1 MQPRKVHYKQGF
13 DRILLHALITVAADE
28 RARVFILKK
37 SVVRMLR
44 NDMQSN
50 RVWIAV
56 LLVTSFL
63 VSLPV
68 KAQESGTPNDPAWQR
83 ANDLVKKL
91 TLDEKLQFIISKY
104 PSNADSGGG
113 GGYIEGVTRLHI
125 PDVNISDSATGSGST
140 TQSSS
145 TFPATIALAASW
157 DRQLSYDYGQEIAIQ
172 LRDQGF
178 AMGLGGGANLT
189 REPRGGRAFEYLGE
203 DPFLAGELLAQRTKG
218 TQSQKVMASIKHF
231 VGNEQETNRMG
242 GNSQIDERTLREL
255 YLLPFEIAVEQGHP
269 ASVMCS
275 YNRLN
280 ADYACENSVLLADIL
295 KKQWHF
301 PGQIQSDWGA
311 THSTVKAINA
321 GLDEEEGSDAG
332 PSYFGRVPVL
342 FALTNHDITQERID
356 DMVRRKLYAM
366 IASGVMDAPPRG
378 GKKIDFDAAR
388 KFAQSA
394 EEQSIVLLKNDRQQ
408 LPLSPS
414 RLKRIAVI
422 GSHADVA
429 VMSGGGSADTM
440 HPVTGSFEGCQG
452 LEFVDHN
459 GCGWW
464 RNPWLKIPV
473 PLTKA
478 IQELSLRSEVKFSGV
493 RDEQAPFRAYSP
505 GEIADAVSLARESD
519 VAIVVVAQPAGEDF
533 GDLKTLDLQNPS
545 NQNELVDAVATANP
559 HTIVVIESGNP
570 ILMPWKDKV
579 TAIIEAWYPGEAGGK
594 ALANVLFGKVNPSG
608 KLPFTFP
615 VRNEDTP
622 TWGDTGIISRD
633 PVYFEKLNMGY
644 RWYDAK
650 KIAPLFEFGYG
661 LSYTHFTYSDLSIKR
676 DTDRTLHVSFSVKN
690 DGTVAGAE
698 VPQVYLGIDYA
709 GEPPLRLG
717 DWSKIQ
723 LDPGEVQKVNLV
735 VSPRT
740 QSIWDTSANDWRV
753 IPDAIIYVGA
763 SSRDI
768 RLKER

>member
-1 MQPRKVHYKQGF
+1 
-13 DRILLHALITVAADE
+13 
-28 RARVFILKK
+28 
-37 SVVRMLR
+37 
-44 NDMQSN
+44 MQSN
-50 RVWIAV
+50 RLWIA
-56 LLVTSFL
+56 LLFVTFFSA
-63 VSLPV
+63 SHPV
-68 KAQESGTPNDPAWQR
+68 NAQESRTPNDPAWQR
-83 ANDLVKKL
+83 SDELVKKL
-91 TLDEKLQFIISKY
+91 TLDEKLQFILSKY
-104 PSNADSGGG
+104 PSNAVPGGG

-125 PDVNISDSATGSGST
+125 PDVNISDSATGSGSS

-157 DRQLSYDYGQEIAIQ
+157 DRQLSYDYGRQIAIQ
-172 LRDQGF
+172 LRAQGF

-203 DPFLAGELLAQRTKG
+203 DPLLAGELLAQRTKG

-231 VGNEQETNRMG
+231 AGNEQETNRMG

-280 ADYACENSVLLADIL
+280 VEYACENSVLLTNIL

-301 PGQIQSDWGA
+301 SGQVQSDWGA
-311 THSTVKAINA
+311 THSTAKAINA
-321 GLDEEEGSDAG
+321 GLDEEEGSDSG

-342 FALTNHDITQERID
+342 YALANHDISQERVD
-356 DMVRRKLYAM
+356 DMVRRKLYAV
-366 IASGVMDAPPRG
+366 IASGVMDDPPHG
-378 GKKIDFDAAR
+378 GEKIDFEAAR
-388 KFAQSA
+388 KFAQSV

-408 LPLSPS
+408 LPLPPS
-414 RLKRIAVI
+414 KLKHIAVI

-440 HPVTGSFEGCQG
+440 HPVTGSFEGCEG

-464 RNPWLKIPV
+464 RNPWLKIPI

-478 IQELSLRSEVKFSGV
+478 IQELSQGSEVEFSGV

-505 GEIADAVSLARESD
+505 GEIADAVALAHKSD

-533 GDLKTLDLQNPS
+533 GDLRTLSLQNPL

-579 TAIIEAWYPGEAGGK
+579 AAIIEAWYPGEAGGK

-615 VRNEDTP
+615 LRNADTP
-622 TWGDTGIISRD
+622 TWGDMGVISKD
-633 PVYFEKLNMGY
+633 PVYSEKLNIGY

-661 LSYTHFTYSDLSIKR
+661 LSYTHFTYSDLSVKR
-676 DTDRTLHVSFSVKN
+676 DTDRTLHVSFSLKN

-723 LDPGEVQKVNLV
+723 LNPGEAQKVNIV
-735 VSPRT
+735 ISPKT

-753 IPDAIIYVGA
+753 IPDAVVYVGA

>member
-1 MQPRKVHYKQGF
+1 
-13 DRILLHALITVAADE
+13 
-28 RARVFILKK
+28 
-37 SVVRMLR
+37 
-44 NDMQSN
+44 MQSN
-50 RVWIAV
+50 RAWIAV
-56 LLVTSFL
+56 LLVASFL
-63 VSLPV
+63 VSPPV
-68 KAQESGTPNDPAWQR
+68 KAQESATPNSPAWQR

-91 TLDEKLQFIISKY
+91 TLDEKLQLILSKY
-104 PSNADSGGG
+104 PSNADPGGG
-113 GGYIEGVTRLHI
+113 GGYIEGVSRLHI
-125 PDVNISDSATGSGST
+125 PDVNISDSATGSGSA

-157 DRQLSYDYGQEIAIQ
+157 DRQLSYDYGKQIAVQ
-172 LRDQGF
+172 LRAQGF

-203 DPFLAGELLAQRTKG
+203 DPLLAGELLAQRTKG

-231 VGNEQETNRMG
+231 AGNEQETNRMG

-255 YLLPFEIAVEQGHP
+255 YLLPFEIAVKQGQP

-280 ADYACENSVLLADIL
+280 GEYACENSLLLTDIL
-295 KKQWHF
+295 KTQWHF

-311 THSTVKAINA
+311 THTTAKAINA

-342 FALTNHDITQERID
+342 FALANHDVTQDRID

-366 IASGVMDAPPRG
+366 ITSGVMDDSPQG
-378 GKKIDFDAAR
+378 GAKIDFDAAR
-388 KFAQSA
+388 KFAQSV
-394 EEQSIVLLKNDRQQ
+394 EEQSIVLLKNDHHQ
-408 LPLSPS
+408 LPLPPS
-414 RLKRIAVI
+414 KLTRIAVI
-422 GSHADVA
+422 GSHADAA

-440 HPVTGSFEGCQG
+440 HPVTGSFEGCEG

-473 PLTKA
+473 PLTRA
-478 IQELSLRSEVKFSGV
+478 IQELSQGSEVEFSGV

-505 GEIADAVSLARESD
+505 GEIADAVALARKSD

-533 GDLKTLDLQNPS
+533 GDLRTLSLENPL
-545 NQNELVDAVATANP
+545 NQNELVDAVAAANP

-579 TAIIEAWYPGEAGGK
+579 AAFIEAWYPGEAGGK

-615 VRNEDTP
+615 LRNEDTP
-622 TWGDTGIISRD
+622 TWGDTGVISKD
-633 PVYFEKLNMGY
+633 PIYSEKLNMGY
-644 RWYDAK
+644 RWYDTK

-661 LSYTHFTYSDLSIKR
+661 LSYTHFTYSDLSVKR

-690 DGTVAGAE
+690 DGAVRGAE

-723 LDPGEVQKVNLV
+723 LNPGQSQKVNIV
-735 VSPRT
+735 ISPRT

-753 IPDAIIYVGA
+753 IPDAAVYVGA

-768 RLKER
+768 RLKE

>member
-1 MQPRKVHYKQGF
+1 
-13 DRILLHALITVAADE
+13 
-28 RARVFILKK
+28 
-37 SVVRMLR
+37 
-44 NDMQSN
+44 MQSN
-50 RVWIAV
+50 PGWIAM
-56 LLVTSFL
+56 LLVTFLL
-63 VSLPV
+63 VSPPV
-68 KAQESGTPNDPAWQR
+68 KVQQTGTPNDPAWQR
-83 ANDLVKKL
+83 ADDLVKKL
-91 TLDEKLQFIISKY
+91 TLDEKLQFILSKY
-104 PSNADSGGG
+104 PSNADPGGG
-113 GGYIEGVTRLHI
+113 SGYIEGVTRLHI
-125 PDVNISDSATGSGST
+125 PGVNISDSATGSGSS

-157 DRQLSYDYGQEIAIQ
+157 DRQLSYDYGKQIAIQ
-172 LRDQGF
+172 LRAQGF

-203 DPFLAGELLAQRTKG
+203 DPLLAGELLAQRTKG

-231 VGNEQETNRMG
+231 AGNEQETNRIG

-255 YLLPFEIAVEQGHP
+255 YLLPFEIAVEQGQP
-269 ASVMCS
+269 ASAMCS

-280 ADYACENSVLLADIL
+280 GEYACENSILLTDIL
-295 KKQWHF
+295 KTQWHF
-301 PGQIQSDWGA
+301 LGQIQSDWGA
-311 THSTVKAINA
+311 THTTAKAINA

-332 PSYFGRVPVL
+332 PSFFGRVPVL
-342 FALTNHDITQERID
+342 FALANHDVTPDRID

-366 IASGVMDAPPRG
+366 IASGVMDDPPQG
-378 GKKIDFDAAR
+378 GEKIDFDAAR

-394 EEQSIVLLKNDRQQ
+394 EEQSIVLLKNDREQ
-408 LPLSPS
+408 LPLLPS

-422 GSHADVA
+422 GSHADAA
-429 VMSGGGSADTM
+429 VMSGGGSGDTM
-440 HPVTGSFEGCQG
+440 HPVTGSFLGCEG

-464 RNPWLKIPV
+464 RTPWLKIPL

-478 IQELSLRSEVKFSGV
+478 IQEVSPQSEVKFSGV

-505 GEIADAVSLARESD
+505 VEIADAVALARESD

-533 GDLKTLDLQNPS
+533 GDLKTLSLQNPS
-545 NQNELVDAVATANP
+545 NQNELVDAVTTANP

-579 TAIIEAWYPGEAGGK
+579 AAIVEAWYPGEAGGQ
-594 ALANVLFGKVNPSG
+594 ALANVLFGKVDPSG

-615 VRNEDTP
+615 LRNEDTP
-622 TWGDTGIISRD
+622 TWGGTGVLAKD
-633 PVYFEKLNMGY
+633 PVYSEKLNMGY

-676 DTDRTLHVSFSVKN
+676 DADRTLHVSFSVKN
-690 DGTVAGAE
+690 DGAVAGAE
-698 VPQVYLGIDYA
+698 VPQVYLGMDYA
-709 GEPPLRLG
+709 GEPPLRLAG
-717 DWSKIQ
+717 WNKIR
-723 LDPGEVQKVNLV
+723 LNPGEAQQVNV
-735 VSPRT
+735 TISPRT
-740 QSIWDTSANDWRV
+740 QSIWDVSTSDWRV
-753 IPDAIIYVGA
+753 IADALVYVGA

-768 RLKER
+768 RLKGR

>member
-1 MQPRKVHYKQGF
+1 M
-13 DRILLHALITVAADE
+13 
-28 RARVFILKK
+28 
-37 SVVRMLR
+37 RMLR
-44 NDMQSN
+44 SEMQSN
-50 RVWIAV
+50 RAWIAV
-56 LLVTSFL
+56 LLVASFL
-63 VSLPV
+63 VSPPV
-68 KAQESGTPNDPAWQR
+68 KAQESATPNSPAWQR

-91 TLDEKLQFIISKY
+91 TLDEKLQLILSKY
-104 PSNADSGGG
+104 PSNADPGGG
-113 GGYIEGVTRLHI
+113 GGYIEGVSRLHI
-125 PDVNISDSATGSGST
+125 PDVNISDSATGSGSA

-157 DRQLSYDYGQEIAIQ
+157 DRQLSYDYGKQIAVQ
-172 LRDQGF
+172 LRAQGF

-203 DPFLAGELLAQRTKG
+203 DPLLAGELLAQRTKG

-231 VGNEQETNRMG
+231 AGNEQETNRMG

-255 YLLPFEIAVEQGHP
+255 YLLPFEIAVKQGQP

-280 ADYACENSVLLADIL
+280 GEYACENSLLLTDIL
-295 KKQWHF
+295 KTQWHF

-311 THSTVKAINA
+311 THTTAKAINA

-342 FALTNHDITQERID
+342 FALANHDVTQDRID

-366 IASGVMDAPPRG
+366 ITSGVMDDSPQG
-378 GKKIDFDAAR
+378 GAKIDFDAAR
-388 KFAQSA
+388 KFAQSV
-394 EEQSIVLLKNDRQQ
+394 EEQSIVLLKNDHHQ
-408 LPLSPS
+408 LPLPPS
-414 RLKRIAVI
+414 KLTRIAVI
-422 GSHADVA
+422 GSHADAA

-440 HPVTGSFEGCQG
+440 HPVTGSFEGCEG

-473 PLTKA
+473 PLTRA
-478 IQELSLRSEVKFSGV
+478 IQELSQGSEVEFSGV

-505 GEIADAVSLARESD
+505 GEIADAVALARKSD

-533 GDLKTLDLQNPS
+533 GDLRTLSLENPL
-545 NQNELVDAVATANP
+545 NQNELVDAVAAANP

-579 TAIIEAWYPGEAGGK
+579 AAIIEAWYPGEAGGK

-615 VRNEDTP
+615 LRNEDTP
-622 TWGDTGIISRD
+622 TWGDTGVISKD
-633 PVYFEKLNMGY
+633 PIYSEKLNMGY
-644 RWYDAK
+644 RWYDTK

-661 LSYTHFTYSDLSIKR
+661 LSYTHFTYSDLSVKR

-690 DGTVAGAE
+690 DGAVRGAE

-723 LDPGEVQKVNLV
+723 LNPGQSQKLNIVI
-735 VSPRT
+735 SPRT

-753 IPDAIIYVGA
+753 IPDAAVYVGA

-768 RLKER
+768 RLKE

>member
-1 MQPRKVHYKQGF
+1 
-13 DRILLHALITVAADE
+13 
-28 RARVFILKK
+28 
-37 SVVRMLR
+37 
-44 NDMQSN
+44 MQSN

-56 LLVTSFL
+56 LLVTMFSASHL
-63 VSLPV
+63 VN
-68 KAQESGTPNDPAWQR
+68 AQESGTSNDLAWQR
-83 ANDLVKKL
+83 ADELVKKL
-91 TLDEKLQFIISKY
+91 TLDEKLQFILSQY
-104 PSNADSGGG
+104 PSNADPGGG

-125 PDVNISDSATGSGST
+125 PDINISDSATGSGST
-140 TQSSS
+140 TQPSS

-157 DRQLSYDYGQEIAIQ
+157 DRQLSYDYGKEIAIQ
-172 LRDQGF
+172 LRAQGF

-189 REPRGGRAFEYLGE
+189 REPRGGRSFEYLGE
-203 DPFLAGELLAQRTKG
+203 DPLLAGELLTQRTKG

-231 VGNEQETNRMG
+231 AGNEQETNRMG
-242 GNSQIDERTLREL
+242 GNSQIDDRTLREL

-280 ADYACENSVLLADIL
+280 GDYACENAALLTGIL
-295 KKQWHF
+295 KTQWHF
-301 PGQIQSDWGA
+301 AGQVQSDWGG

-342 FALTNHDITQERID
+342 FAVTNHDIPRERLD
-356 DMVRRKLYAM
+356 DMVRRKLYSM
-366 IASGVMDAPPRG
+366 ITSGVMDDPPHG
-378 GKKIDFDAAR
+378 GEKIDFDAAR
-388 KFAQSA
+388 TFAQSV

-408 LPLSPS
+408 LPLPPS
-414 RLKRIAVI
+414 KLKRIAVI

-440 HPVTGSFEGCQG
+440 DPVTGSFQGCEG

-464 RNPWLKIPV
+464 RSPWLRIPV

-478 IQELSLRSEVKFSGV
+478 IQEFSPASEVEFSGV

-505 GEIADAVSLARESD
+505 GEIADAVALARKSD
-519 VAIVVVAQPAGEDF
+519 VAIVVVAQPAGEEF
-533 GDLKTLDLQNPS
+533 GDLKTLSLQNPS

-570 ILMPWKDKV
+570 ILMPWKNKV
-579 TAIIEAWYPGEAGGK
+579 AAIIEAWYPGEAGGR

-622 TWGDTGIISRD
+622 TWGTAGVISKD
-633 PVYFEKLNMGY
+633 PVYAEKLDIGY
-644 RWYDAK
+644 RWYDAN

-661 LSYTHFTYSDLSIKR
+661 LSYTHFTYSNLSVKR
-676 DTDRTLHVSFSVKN
+676 DADRTLRVSFSLKN
-690 DGTVAGAE
+690 DGALAGGE
-698 VPQVYLGIDYA
+698 VPQVYLGIDYL

-717 DWSKIQ
+717 GWSKIR
-723 LDPGEVQKVNLV
+723 LKPGEVQPVDITI
-735 VSPRT
+735 SPRT
-740 QSIWDTSANDWRV
+740 QSIWDTSANDWRF
-753 IPDAIIYVGA
+753 IPDSVVYVGS

-768 RLKER
+768 RLKEK